1 MQPVTVCKQQIDY
14 GIYHLSFRE
23 RLQAMGKGAAV
34 SALFAYIFYR
44 SMLAFGLMLPPCCGL
59 LIWRERSQRLKRRKR
74 MLAQQFKE
82 AMVILAASLSAGY
95 AMENAMAV
103 SLEELRLL
111 YGEQGLIVREFS
123 GMVQQIRT
131 NRNVEQVL
139 MEFAGRS
146 GLEDVQN
153 LAEVL
158 GIGKRTGGDLG
169 SIMRHTAEVIRD
181 KMQVKE
187 EIITLTASRQ
197 FEQKIMNM
205 IPFFI
210 IVYVEGTSPGFF
222 DQMYC
227 TGMGRGL
234 MTVCLVLY
242 LTAFWLSERILDIEV

>member
-1 MQPVTVCKQQIDY
+1 M
-14 GIYHLSFRE
+14 SFQE
-23 RLQAMGKGAAV
+23 ILQALGKGVAV
-34 SALFAYIFYR
+34 GALFAYIFYR
-44 SMLAFGLMLPPCCGL
+44 SMLAFGVMLPFCCGIL
-59 LIWRERSQRLKRRKR
+59 LWRERSQRLKRRKR

-95 AMENAMAV
+95 AIENAMAA

-139 MEFAGRS
+139 MEFAERS

-187 EIITLTASRQ
+187 EIITLTTSRQ

-210 IVYVEGTSPGFF
+210 VFYVEGTSPGFF

-234 MTVCLVLY
+234 MTMCLVLY

>member
-1 MQPVTVCKQQIDY
+1 MYD
-14 GIYHLSFRE
+14 LSRFGR
-23 RLQAMGKGAAV
+23 
-34 SALFAYIFYR
+34 IFMMDFTAG
-44 SMLAFGLMLPPCCGL
+44 SSLVFETGMC
-59 LIWRERSQRLKRRKR
+59 RKR
-74 MLAQQFKE
+74 WWYLVEYGTEHLILCAGV
-82 AMVILAASLSAGY
+82 MVCAWTDLKYGKVRNYWLWLLTVAGVLH
-95 AMENAMAV
+95 AVENAMAV

-139 MEFAGRS
+139 AEFAGRS

-187 EIITLTASRQ
+187 EIITLTTSRQ

-210 IVYVEGTSPGFF
+210 IVYVEGSSPGFF

-227 TGMGRGL
+227 TGMGRVL
-234 MTVCLVLY
+234 MTMCLILY

>member
-1 MQPVTVCKQQIDY
+1 
-14 GIYHLSFRE
+14 
-23 RLQAMGKGAAV
+23 
-34 SALFAYIFYR
+34 
-44 SMLAFGLMLPPCCGL
+44 
-59 LIWRERSQRLKRRKR
+59 

-95 AMENAMAV
+95 AVENAMAV

-139 MEFAGRS
+139 AEFAGRS

-187 EIITLTASRQ
+187 EIITLTTSRQ
-197 FEQKIMNM
+197 FEQKIMNG
-205 IPFFI
+205 IPFGI
-210 IVYVEGTSPGFF
+210 ILYIDLTSPGFF
-222 DQMYC
+222 QTMYH
-227 TGMGRGL
+227 TWLGRIC
-234 MTVCLVLY
+234 MTVCLGVYVGAVY
-242 LTAFWLSERILDIEV
+242 LAKRILDIPI